1 MLEVFH
7 SSPIRQLTSLG
18 HLDLHG
24 CVNLQWLPEP
34 IKQLTNLC
42 CCLYLGHCC
51 NLKRLPHQLGDMKGL
66 KMLDASYNPIEQLPD
81 SIVHL
86 KKVVELN
93 LRNFKK
99 LQKLPEQFGKMESLK
114 WFDASRSAIEQLP
127 DTFAGLINLVNLYL
141 SGCENL
147 RVFQILYGGWSFF
160 KYWI

>member
-1 MLEVFH
+1 
-7 SSPIRQLTSLG
+7 
-18 HLDLHG
+18 
-24 CVNLQWLPEP
+24 
-34 IKQLTNLC
+34 
-42 CCLYLGHCC
+42 
-51 NLKRLPHQLGDMKGL
+51 
-66 KMLDASYNPIEQLPD
+66 MLDASYNPIEQLPD

-147 RVFQILYGGWSFF
+147 RVFQILYGG
-160 KYWI
+160 